1 MIQNKKLFIITMVVV
16 FLLCLGIDVP
26 VLLLGLATVGS
37 LGNSLF
43 FIGNAVFGAVVYS
56 LLYRSL
62 KKTAIVKNIY
72 KIALVLVSMVFIIGI
87 IMLFFNL

>member
-1 MIQNKKLFIITMVVV
+1 MIQNKKLFIITMMMA

-26 VLLLGLATVGS
+26 VLLLDLVTVGS

-72 KIALVLVSMVFIIGI
+72 KVALMLASMVFIIGI
-87 IMLFFNL
+87 IMLFLTL